1 MDSIVTLHGALKN
14 TVWLF
19 YLIIG
24 LWGLFR
30 AIRGQGVNGSYLGAL
45 VVAQIVIVVQVILG
59 AVLFIGGQSGALSRP
74 YMHYLYAAFG
84 LVFLPFVF
92 LYWLRGDD
100 TNRAQWVLS
109 FATLFLFGTMVRFG
123 AAF

>member
-1 MDSIVTLHGALKN
+1 MDTIVTLHGALKN

-30 AIRGQGVNGSYLGAL
+30 AIRGQGVASSYLGAL
-45 VVAQIVIVVQVILG
+45 VVAQIVVIVQIILG
-59 AVLFIGGQSGALSRP
+59 AVLFFAGYSGAFARP

-84 LVFLPFVF
+84 LVFIPFVF

-109 FATLFLFGTMVRFG
+109 FATLFMFGTMVRFG